1 MRQIILVFLWFAGLA
16 VKAKA
21 GGFPAQP
28 RAEFDSIWVDF
39 DITENEQRGMRIH
52 LSFSAYNMMEME
64 ASVAIYFE
72 YNDDLSGYLKDR
84 NNKFRSSVGDVAVYK
99 NIKPAYD
106 PAVYKDLQ
114 VFMPY
119 SELDLEPGIYDL
131 SMDAKL
137 IYRKGGLISRLTLF
151 DFEYT
156 KPGSPADVESTAK
169 SDATLHDMWID
180 FNVTEEGKK
189 GMLIHVNFTAFNLK
203 DADCYVAVYFERK
216 NGERMEGSN
225 SAYRSKAGQLA
236 VYKSIR
242 PAYAE
247 AVYKDLKLFMP
258 YTEIKLSPGRHD
270 LRLDASL
277 ILKNGDKIKH
287 LKDQEFWFEQ

>member
-1 MRQIILVFLWFAGLA
+1 MRRITLLLSLNSLLLVG
-16 VKAKA
+16 AK
-21 GGFPAQP
+21 GRNLPAEP
-28 RAEFDSIWVDF
+28 RTVFDSIWVDF

-52 LSFSAYNMMEME
+52 LSFSAYNMKDME

-72 YNDDLSGYLKDR
+72 YNDDLAGYLKDR
-84 NNKFRSSVGDVAVYK
+84 NSKFRSSDGDVAVYK

-137 IYRKGGLISRLTLF
+137 IYRKGGLIGRLTLF

-156 KPGSPADVESTAK
+156 KPGSPADVESVAK
-169 SDATLHDMWID
+169 ADATLHDMWID
-180 FNVTEEGKK
+180 YNVTEEGKK
-189 GMLIHVNFTAFNLK
+189 GMMIHVNFTAVNLK
-203 DADCYVAVYFERK
+203 DLDCYVAIYFEKK
-216 NGERMEGSN
+216 NGERIEGSN

-242 PAYAE
+242 PAYNE

-258 YTEIKLSPGRHD
+258 YTEIKLSPGRYD